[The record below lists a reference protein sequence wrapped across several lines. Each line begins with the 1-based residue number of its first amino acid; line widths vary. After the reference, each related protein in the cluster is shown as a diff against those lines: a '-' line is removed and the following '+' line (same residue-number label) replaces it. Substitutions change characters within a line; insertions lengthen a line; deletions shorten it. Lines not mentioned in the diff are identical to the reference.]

1 MKTAKVYLT
10 INNKIQM
17 IYLEMIILTVQ
28 IYLKINSKIILKTKV
43 LIIFFLKYLINKIN
57 KKLLMKTIFYKTMIL
72 RLLRETKKF
81 RIFQI
86 MILQIN
92 QYLND
97 KMILKIFLHKSI
109 NKQVIYL
116 TNKVMPCFRNKIHK
130 TCQTH
135 NKNLTCRN
143 NHRYLIKIW
152 KKIRIAQIII

>member
-1 MKTAKVYLT
+1 MKIAKVYLI

-28 IYLKINSKIILKTKV
+28 TYLEINSKIILKTKV

-116 TNKVMPCFRNKIHK
+116 TNKVMPCFRNKIYK

-135 NKNLTCRN
+135 NKNLICRD
-143 NHRYLIKIW
+143 NHQYLIKIW